1 MPLLGRCIIGTK
13 TAGRRETKNGS
24 ETGSSLP
31 VAGSI
36 LGRVMGISPAV
47 AKVLIP
53 ELSNK
58 SSYSYLNVVFVEK
71 FHPKTETKCPDSIF
85 LCRRFLVMDDEKKM
99 TLVLTL
105 SDIAEGINTTIEAL
119 RLIANGLDDVA
130 NLLRETVTTET
141 V

>member
-1 MPLLGRCIIGTK
+1 MWSLL
-13 TAGRRETKNGS
+13 KN
-24 ETGSSLP
+24 
-31 VAGSI
+31 
-36 LGRVMGISPAV
+36 SP
-47 AKVLIP
+47 
-53 ELSNK
+53 
-58 SSYSYLNVVFVEK
+58 
-71 FHPKTETKCPDSIF
+71 PKTVTKGLVSLF
-85 LCRRFLVMDDEKKM
+85 QCRRFLVMDDEKKM

>member
-1 MPLLGRCIIGTK
+1 MKNSLKKPL
-13 TAGRRETKNGS
+13 RRAS
-24 ETGSSLP
+24 FL
-31 VAGSI
+31 
-36 LGRVMGISPAV
+36 
-47 AKVLIP
+47 
-53 ELSNK
+53 
-58 SSYSYLNVVFVEK
+58 YFNVE
-71 FHPKTETKCPDSIF
+71 
-85 LCRRFLVMDDEKKM
+85 RFLVMDDEKKM